1 MFVRV
6 DVCLARRVAAGTL
19 FGTNTSGSPFNK
31 QSRTRVVWCAVDRMV
46 SCART
51 LAAGCRPS
59 VTTRLGE
66 RTMTVRA
73 AVLGANRRSARNH
86 RCGVHHCPACILRG
100 FKELQLRTRTPAR
113 GADVRGRAVRCAR
126 SCRLGLLRNSR
137 LRVEA
142 NSNGCPA
149 NRLLGQMAAARVSG
163 GARLSGLRSSEGHLT
178 KCGRPTPYL

>member
-6 DVCLARRVAAGTL
+6 DVCLTRRVAAGTL

-31 QSRTRVVWCAVDRMV
+31 QSRTRVVWCAGDRMV

-51 LAAGCRPS
+51 LAGCRPS
-59 VTTRLGE
+59 VATRLGE

-73 AVLGANRRSARNH
+73 AVLEANRRSARNH
-86 RCGVHHCPACILRG
+86 RCGAHDCPACIVRR
-100 FKELQLRTRTPAR
+100 FNESQLRTRTPTR

-137 LRVEA
+137 LPVDA
-142 NSNGCPA
+142 SSNGCPA

-163 GARLSGLRSSEGHLT
+163 GAHLSGLRSSEGHLT